1 MADLALELKKRKEE
15 FEEAKD
21 KLRTA
26 EANASVADKQL
37 AEVVRVAKGEF
48 GVSTLEELQALIQ
61 TKETGVQAALKTVAD
76 ILSAVK

>member
-15 FEEAKD
+15 FEAARD
-21 KLRTA
+21 KLKTA

-37 AEVVRVAKGEF
+37 AEVARVAKEEF
-48 GVSTLEELQALIQ
+48 DVETPEQLQAKIQ
-61 TKETGVQAALKTVAD
+61 DKEASVQAALKSVAD

>member
-1 MADLALELKKRKEE
+1 VADLALELKKRKEE

>member
-37 AEVVRVAKGEF
+37 AEVVRVAKSEF

-61 TKETGVQAALKTVAD
+61 TKETSVQGALKSVAD

>member
-1 MADLALELKKRKEE
+1 MTDLALELKKRKEE

-61 TKETGVQAALKTVAD
+61 TKEIGVQGALKSVAD

>member
-1 MADLALELKKRKEE
+1 MVDLALELKKRKEE

>member
-1 MADLALELKKRKEE
+1 VVDLALELKKRKEE

-61 TKETGVQAALKTVAD
+61 TKETSVQGALKSVAD

>member
-1 MADLALELKKRKEE
+1 VADLALELKKRKEE

-61 TKETGVQAALKTVAD
+61 TKETSVQGALKSVAD

>member
-1 MADLALELKKRKEE
+1 MVDLALELKKRKEE

-61 TKETGVQAALKTVAD
+61 TKETSVQGALKSVAD

>member
-61 TKETGVQAALKTVAD
+61 TKETSVQAALKTVAD

>member
-1 MADLALELKKRKEE
+1 VADLALELKKRKEE

-61 TKETGVQAALKTVAD
+61 TKEIGVQGALKSVAD

>member
-61 TKETGVQAALKTVAD
+61 TKETSVQGALKSVAD

>member
-61 TKETGVQAALKTVAD
+61 TKEIGVQGALKSVAD